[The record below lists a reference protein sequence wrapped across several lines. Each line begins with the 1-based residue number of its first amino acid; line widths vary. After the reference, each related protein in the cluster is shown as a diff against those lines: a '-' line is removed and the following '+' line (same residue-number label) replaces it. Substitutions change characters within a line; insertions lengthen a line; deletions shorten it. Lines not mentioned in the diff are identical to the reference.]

1 MKLFITI
8 DKTVKKVSYF
18 FILISIILLICQIC
32 LLLTFCS
39 QVQDFQPG
47 EVIFHVLLFL
57 HSERD
62 IMQWSLFNY
71 LQFCTY
77 SFLYSLFLFFI
88 DDQIN
93 RETFNGLKNCTILKN
108 KNIRVSCGQY
118 HVLVLTLKVLS
129 IHVRR
134 EQIGRAHV

>member
-1 MKLFITI
+1 MKLFIKI
-8 DKTVKKVSYF
+8 DKTVKKKLLFHTYISRFVDLPNM
-18 FILISIILLICQIC
+18 LIANFLF
-32 LLLTFCS
+32 TGE
-39 QVQDFQPG
+39 DFQPG

-57 HSERD
+57 RSERD

-71 LQFCTY
+71 LQFCTH

-134 EQIGRAHV
+134 E